1 MRRIRISH
9 LRTTKRNGGGRCSTG
24 AMPRRTRVSQKKDI
38 PHRTHSARLPPIA
51 WTSLLEAFAAAELTT
66 DLPDC
71 DDEDECVLDPSWL

>member
-1 MRRIRISH
+1 MSRIGPTQRD
-9 LRTTKRNGGGRCSTG
+9 C
-24 AMPRRTRVSQKKDI
+24 
-38 PHRTHSARLPPIA
+38 PPIA